1 MIRSKP
7 RGSNACS
14 FLVIFRRTPACRTML
29 SCDKSV
35 KDLKVQRVLVPALAN
50 NSKPQPKLW
59 VDHLYYNRG
68 ETVS

>member
-14 FLVIFRRTPACRTML
+14 FLVIFPRTPACRTVL

-35 KDLKVQRVLVPALAN
+35 KGLKVQRFLVPALAN
-50 NSKPQPKLW
+50 YSKPWPKIW
-59 VDHLYYNRG
+59 VDRLYYKRG
-68 ETVS
+68 ETAS